1 MRRKRCKTCSC
12 KIVSLRG
19 DSTCLATL
27 LQEIDPSRG
36 AQKALCKL
44 REVELGLGNTLFLSS
59 CTPACR
65 ELARRLRQAKLK
77 LKRKKERAR
86 TGKRAVPSCSCSRTE
101 WLEHAISCFNP
112 LDKQLGKGAKD
123 IGEFRAIVLGGF
135 RVRSGY
141 LAISIAKYNETA
153 S

>member
-36 AQKALCKL
+36 AQSLVQTQGSGVGV
-44 REVELGLGNTLFLSS
+44 REYAFSFLMH
-59 CTPACR
+59 PASR
-65 ELARRLRQAKLK
+65 ELASRLRQAKLK
-77 LKRKKERAR
+77 LKGKKERAR

-123 IGEFRAIVLGGF
+123 IGVFRAIVLGGF